1 MPCFDLSY
9 EKQRTLRIG
18 GSGQGKGVHLLKVPL
33 SLGSCGSGKV
43 LNVSL
48 YPVVQGRPEKKVWV
62 LVRAG
67 KEECIRRS
75 AGDSRAGLNG
85 R

>member
-1 MPCFDLSY
+1 MPCFDLSF
-9 EKQRTLRIG
+9 EKQRTLQMG
-18 GSGQGKGVHLLKVPL
+18 GSGQEKEVHLLKVPI

-62 LVRAG
+62 LVRTG
-67 KEECIRRS
+67 KEECIKRS
-75 AGDSRAGLNG
+75 SWRLQSRG
-85 R
+85 